1 MYNVKHRYAIH
12 LKLGH
17 KFLSSLTNLVLKA
30 KASICSPIK
39 ENLLSYYRKSS
50 SFVAV
55 VII

>member
-50 SFVAV
+50 SFVPLS
-55 VII
+55 